1 VPSLYVIL
9 WLPSASSREAEAHSA
24 FARLQ
29 SVPPTGARHLKRPWL
44 DKAVMFANVLI
55 ANRGEIACRI
65 IRTARRLGIRPIAMH
80 TPADRGALF
89 TRLADEAHEIG
100 EGASGYLDQGA
111 IVSLAVKVGAECL
124 HPGYGFLSENA
135 DFAESCAKAGVVF
148 VGPPPK
154 AMRTMGLKS
163 AAKAL
168 MQRAGVPVVPGYH
181 GDNQNRKFLREKAY
195 EIGYPVLIKAIAGGG
210 GRGMRRVD
218 AHVEFDA
225 QLESAIREAEAA
237 FGDGRVLV
245 EKYIA
250 SPRHIELQ
258 VFADAHGACV
268 HLFERD
274 CSAQR
279 RHQKVVEEC
288 PAPGLPEE
296 TRAAMAKAATEAAL
310 AAGYVG
316 AGTVEFIADPSRG
329 LRPNDFYFLEMNTR
343 LQVEHPVTEAV
354 TGLDLVE
361 WQFRVAAGEPL
372 PLAQAEIACE
382 GAAIEARVYAEDP
395 EHNFLPSPGRIH
407 VMNLKGEEG
416 LNGVRVDTGVAAGE
430 SVTPFYDP
438 MIAKVIVHAP
448 TRAEAL
454 AALLKELDDAV
465 VIGLKTN
472 LAFLRALLRSPE
484 MAAGS
489 IDTGFIDANLKRLGA
504 QPLPP
509 DRGAVHA
516 AARLLFDK
524 RDAGRA
530 STLAPFDPWRVAD
543 SFELMGERRIGLDA
557 SVDGIKTRLHLV
569 EGPRRHDEAKRQDE
583 ITLYEAS
590 GGVYA
595 FAGGRQA
602 FVALIDPFAKAE
614 GDAEASDA
622 AIRAPMNGRL
632 VALAVE
638 EGEKV
643 EAGQR
648 LAVVEAMKMEH
659 ALAAPH
665 AGIVRDLV
673 VSVGDQV
680 EMGERIMR
688 VETDE
693 GAAVERAQPAE
704 RE

>member
-1 VPSLYVIL
+1 
-9 WLPSASSREAEAHSA
+9 
-24 FARLQ
+24 
-29 SVPPTGARHLKRPWL
+29 
-44 DKAVMFANVLI
+44 MFANVLI

-65 IRTARRLGIRPIAMH
+65 IRTAREMGMRSIAMH

-89 TRLADEAHEIG
+89 TRLGDEAHEIG
-100 EGASGYLDQGA
+100 EGANGYLDQDA
-111 IVSLAVKVGAECL
+111 IIGLAQKAGAECL

-135 DFAESCAKAGVVF
+135 DFAERCAKAGVVF
-148 VGPPPK
+148 VGPPPE

-163 AAKAL
+163 SAKAL

-181 GDNQNRKFLREKAY
+181 GDNQNPKFLREKAY

-225 QLESAIREAEAA
+225 ALESAIREAEAA
-237 FGDGRVLV
+237 FGDGRVLI

-268 HLFERD
+268 HLYERD

-279 RHQKVVEEC
+279 RHQKVLEEC

-310 AAGYVG
+310 AAAYVG

-329 LRPNDFYFLEMNTR
+329 LKPSDFYFLEMNTR

-372 PLAQAEIACE
+372 PLAQGQIACA

-395 EHNFLPSPGRIH
+395 EHNFLPSAGRIQ

-416 LNGVRVDTGVAAGE
+416 LQGVRVDTGFAAGD
-430 SVTPFYDP
+430 SVTPYYDP
-438 MIAKVIVHAP
+438 MIAKVIVHGAD
-448 TRAEAL
+448 RAEAL
-454 AALLKELDDAV
+454 AGLLKELDDAV
-465 VIGLKTN
+465 IIGPKTN
-472 LAFLRALLRSPE
+472 LAFLRALLRSRE
-484 MAAGS
+484 FRAGT
-489 IDTGFIDANLKRLGA
+489 IDTGYIDANLGRLGA
-504 QPLPP
+504 QPHPP
-509 DRGAVHA
+509 ARRAVHA
-516 AARLLFDK
+516 AARLLLER

-530 STLAPFDPWRVAD
+530 PPLAPFDPWRVAN
-543 SFELMGERRIGLDA
+543 SFELVGSRRIGLDVA
-557 SVDGIKTRLHLV
+557 VDGVPMRVHLI
-569 EGPRRHDEAKRQDE
+569 EGANVDPVTEREGGGDGDE
-583 ITLYEAS
+583 ITLHEAN

-602 FVALIDPFAKAE
+602 FVQFVDPFAKAE
-614 GDAEASDA
+614 AGAGEGDAAV
-622 AIRAPMNGRL
+622 RAPMNGRL
-632 VALAVE
+632 VKVAVE
-638 EGEKV
+638 EGETV

-659 ALAAPH
+659 ALVAPH
-665 AGIVRDLV
+665 AGVVRDLTAAL
-673 VSVGDQV
+673 GDQV
-680 EMGERIMR
+680 ETGEAIMR
-688 VETDE
+688 VEAVGQGE
-693 GAAVERAQPAE
+693 GQAARD
-704 RE
+704 

>member
-1 VPSLYVIL
+1 
-9 WLPSASSREAEAHSA
+9 
-24 FARLQ
+24 
-29 SVPPTGARHLKRPWL
+29 
-44 DKAVMFANVLI
+44 MFANVLV

-65 IRTARRLGIRPIAMH
+65 MRTTRRMGIRSIAMH

-89 TRLADEAHEIG
+89 TRLADEAHEVG
-100 EGASGYLDQGA
+100 QGANGYLNQDA
-111 IVSLAVKVGAECL
+111 IIALARKVGAECL

-135 DFAESCAKAGVVF
+135 DFAERCAKAGVVF
-148 VGPPPK
+148 IGPPAE

-163 AAKAL
+163 SAKAL

-181 GDNQNRKFLREKAY
+181 GDNQNPKFLREKAY

-225 QLESAIREAEAA
+225 ALESAIREAEMA
-237 FGDGRVLV
+237 FGDGRVLI

-268 HLFERD
+268 HLYERD

-296 TRAAMAKAATEAAL
+296 TRAAMAKAATDAAL
-310 AAGYVG
+310 AAAYVG

-329 LRPNDFYFLEMNTR
+329 LKPSDFYFLEMNTR

-361 WQFRVAAGEPL
+361 WQFWVASGAPL
-372 PLAQAEIACE
+372 PMTQSEIGRV

-395 EHNFLPSPGRIH
+395 EHNFLPSAGRIH

-416 LNGVRVDTGVAAGE
+416 LQGVRVDTGFAAGDV
-430 SVTPFYDP
+430 VTPYYDP
-438 MIAKVIVHAP
+438 MVAKVIVHAP
-448 TRAEAL
+448 SRADAL

-465 VIGLKTN
+465 VVGPKTN
-472 LAFLRALLRSPE
+472 LAFLRALLRSRE
-484 MAAGS
+484 FAAGT
-489 IDTGFIDANLKRLGA
+489 IDTGFIDANLGRLAA
-504 QPLPP
+504 QPHPP
-509 DRGAVHA
+509 DRRAVHA
-516 AARLLFDK
+516 AARLLLERGEGK
-524 RDAGRA
+524 A
-530 STLAPFDPWRVAD
+530 SLLAPFDPWRIAD
-543 SFELMGERRIGLDA
+543 SFELMGSRRIGLDLA
-557 SVDGIKTRLHLV
+557 VDGVPSRVHLV
-569 EGPRRHDEAKRQDE
+569 EGANVDRFADGGGAGGGE
-583 ITLYEAS
+583 ITLYETG

-595 FAGGRQA
+595 FAGGRQT
-602 FVALIDPFAKAE
+602 FVQLIDPFAKAE
-614 GDAEASDA
+614 RGAEDSDA
-622 AIRAPMNGRL
+622 AVRAPMNGRL
-632 VALAVE
+632 VALAVA
-638 EGEKV
+638 EGETV
-643 EAGQR
+643 EVGQR

-659 ALAAPH
+659 ALVAPH
-665 AGIVRDLV
+665 GGVVRDLAANL
-673 VSVGDQV
+673 GDQV

-688 VETDE
+688 VEAE
-693 GAAVERAQPAE
+693 GHGEGEGSAQ
-704 RE
+704 R

>member
-1 VPSLYVIL
+1 
-9 WLPSASSREAEAHSA
+9 
-24 FARLQ
+24 
-29 SVPPTGARHLKRPWL
+29 
-44 DKAVMFANVLI
+44 MFANVLI

-65 IRTARRLGIRPIAMH
+65 VRTAQRMGMKSIALH
-80 TPADRGALF
+80 TPVDRGALF

-100 EGASGYLDQGA
+100 EGANAYLDQAA
-111 IVSLAVKVGAECL
+111 IIALAKKVGAQCL

-135 DFAESCAKAGVVF
+135 DFAEACAKAGVVF
-148 VGPPPK
+148 VGPPPE

-163 AAKAL
+163 SAKAL

-181 GDNQNRKFLREKAY
+181 GDNQNPKFLREKAY

-225 QLESAIREAEAA
+225 ALESAIREAEAA
-237 FGDGRVLV
+237 FGDGRVLI

-258 VFADAHGACV
+258 VFADTHGGCV
-268 HLFERD
+268 HLYERD

-288 PAPGLPEE
+288 PAPGVSEE

-329 LRPNDFYFLEMNTR
+329 MRPGDFYFLEMNTR

-372 PLAQAEIACE
+372 PLAQSEIACA

-395 EHNFLPSPGRIH
+395 EHNFLPSAGHIYL
-407 VMNLKGEEG
+407 MNFKGEESAG
-416 LNGVRVDTGVAAGE
+416 GVRVDTGFETGD
-430 SVTPFYDP
+430 SVTPYYDP
-438 MIAKVIVHAP
+438 MVAKVIAHGA

-454 AALLKELDDAV
+454 AALLNALDDAV
-465 VIGLKTN
+465 IIGPKTN
-472 LAFLRALLRSPE
+472 LAFLRGLMRSRE
-484 MAAGS
+484 FAAGKV
-489 IDTGFIDANLKRLGA
+489 DTGFIDANLGRLGA
-504 QPLPP
+504 QPHPAN
-509 DRGAVHA
+509 RKAVHA
-516 AARLLFDK
+516 AARLLLDR
-524 RDAGRA
+524 RDETNA
-530 STLAPFDPWRVAD
+530 SRLDPFDPWRVAD
-543 SFELMGERRIGLDA
+543 SFELIGSRRIGLDIT
-557 SVDGIKTRLHLV
+557 VDGVPMQVHLIEGTNVDPVEKNEGGEDADEVTLH
-569 EGPRRHDEAKRQDE
+569 A
-583 ITLYEAS
+583 AN

-602 FVALIDPFAKAE
+602 FVELVDPFAKAE
-614 GDAEASDA
+614 AGAEEGDA

-632 VALAVE
+632 VAIAVE
-638 EGEKV
+638 EGDTV
-643 EAGQR
+643 GAGQR

-659 ALAAPH
+659 ALVAPY
-665 AGIVRDLV
+665 AGVVRDLDAN
-673 VSVGDQV
+673 VGDQV
-680 EMGERIMR
+680 EMGERIMW
-688 VETDE
+688 VEKE
-693 GAAVERAQPAE
+693 GE
-704 RE
+704 REGPAKGK

>member
-1 VPSLYVIL
+1 
-9 WLPSASSREAEAHSA
+9 
-24 FARLQ
+24 
-29 SVPPTGARHLKRPWL
+29 
-44 DKAVMFANVLI
+44 MFANVLI

-65 IRTARRLGIRPIAMH
+65 IRTAREMGMRSIAMH

-100 EGASGYLDQGA
+100 EGANGYLDQDA
-111 IVSLAVKVGAECL
+111 IIGLAQKVRAECL

-135 DFAESCAKAGVVF
+135 DFAERCAKAGVVF

-154 AMRTMGLKS
+154 AMRAMGLKS
-163 AAKAL
+163 SAKAL

-181 GDNQNRKFLREKAY
+181 GDNQNPKFLREKAY

-225 QLESAIREAEAA
+225 ALESAIREAEAS
-237 FGDGRVLV
+237 FGDGRVLI

-258 VFADAHGACV
+258 VFADTHGACV
-268 HLFERD
+268 HLYERD

-288 PAPGLPEE
+288 PAAGLPEE

-310 AAGYVG
+310 AAAYVG
-316 AGTVEFIADPSRG
+316 AGTVEFIADPTRG
-329 LRPNDFYFLEMNTR
+329 LKPSDFYFLEMNTR

-372 PLAQAEIACE
+372 PLAQGQIACA

-395 EHNFLPSPGRIH
+395 EHNFLPSTGRIQ

-416 LNGVRVDTGVAAGE
+416 LRGVRVETGFAAGD
-430 SVTPFYDP
+430 SVTPYYDP
-438 MIAKVIVHAP
+438 MIAKVIVHGAD
-448 TRAEAL
+448 RAEAL
-454 AALLKELDDAV
+454 AGLLKELDDAV
-465 VIGLKTN
+465 IIGPKTN
-472 LAFLRALLRSPE
+472 LAFLRALLRSRE
-484 MAAGS
+484 FRAGT
-489 IDTGFIDANLKRLGA
+489 IDTGYIDANLGRLGA
-504 QPLPP
+504 QPHPP
-509 DRGAVHA
+509 ARRAVHA
-516 AARLLFDK
+516 AARLLLER
-524 RDAGRA
+524 RDEGRA
-530 STLAPFDPWRVAD
+530 SPLAPFDPWRVAD
-543 SFELMGERRIGLDA
+543 SFELVGSRRIGLDVA
-557 SVDGIKTRLHLV
+557 VDGVPMRVHLI
-569 EGPRRHDEAKRQDE
+569 EGANVDPVTEREGGEDGDE
-583 ITLYEAS
+583 ITLHEAN

-602 FVALIDPFAKAE
+602 FVQLVDPFAKAE
-614 GDAEASDA
+614 AGAGEGDAAV
-622 AIRAPMNGRL
+622 RAPMNGRL
-632 VALAVE
+632 VKVAVE
-638 EGEKV
+638 EGERV

-659 ALAAPH
+659 ALVAPH
-665 AGIVRDLV
+665 AGVVRDLTAAL
-673 VSVGDQV
+673 GDQV
-680 EMGERIMR
+680 EMGEAIMR
-688 VETDE
+688 VEAVGQGE
-693 GAAVERAQPAE
+693 GQAARD
-704 RE
+704 